1 MLNRDFNALTVN
13 GDCDLSVNNIFQ
25 GSPVTLDV
33 NGYRLARKGDKLAG
47 LSFNYFNEYRN
58 DVTGGE
64 FFANSGKIG
73 VVKIGQVTLDKDVYK
88 LAGNINARVTFE
100 VTKDNDQGSA
110 GTAVV
115 KLDGENGGTATI
127 DADASKEDI
136 AAALAAA
143 APNGW
148 VGQAGGEFVTFT
160 KIEQSPIESVIQS
173 DNNVTVETADATVS
187 DAMVDQFRQAG
198 SLFNIFPYD
207 AERTYNVN
215 DKLFV
220 NGDGIIT
227 NDDNE
232 AEQDNSNFVGI
243 VVDPATP
250 TKSAM
255 KIYMNIQ

>member
-33 NGYRLARKGDKLAG
+33 NGYRLARKGDKLSG

-100 VTKDNDQGSA
+100 VTAANGATA

-115 KLDGENGGTATI
+115 KLDGVDGASATI
-127 DADASKEDI
+127 AASATKEDI
-136 AAALAAA
+136 TAALAAA
-143 APNGW
+143 APAGW

-160 KIEQSPIESVIQS
+160 KIEQSPIESLDQS
-173 DNNVTVETADATVS
+173 DNNVTVETADATVG
-187 DAMVDQFRQAG
+187 DAMIDQFRQAG
-198 SLFNIFPYD
+198 SLFSIFPYD

-215 DKLFV
+215 DRLFV

-227 NDDNE
+227 NDAGE
-232 AEQDNSNFVGI
+232 EEQDGSNFVGI

>member
-13 GDCDLSVNNIFQ
+13 GDCDLAVMNIFQ
-25 GSPVTLDV
+25 GSPVTLGV
-33 NGYRLARKGDKLAG
+33 NGYKLATKSDKLAG
-47 LSFNYFNEYRN
+47 LSFNYFNEFRN

-115 KLDGENGGTATI
+115 KLDGIDGGTATI
-127 DADASKEDI
+127 EANASKEDI

-160 KIEQSPIESVIQS
+160 KIDQTSMESVDQS
-173 DNNVTVETADATVS
+173 DNNVTVETADAEVS
-187 DAMVDQFRQAG
+187 DAMVEQFRPAG
-198 SLFNIFPYD
+198 QLFNVFPYD
-207 AERTYNVN
+207 ATQTYNI
-215 DKLFV
+215 
-220 NGDGIIT
+220 GDTLYVDDNGIIT
-227 NDDNE
+227 ND
-232 AEQDNSNFVGI
+232 VGAASTNNTVGT
-243 VVDPATP
+243 VVEPATA

-255 KIYMNIQ
+255 KVYINIK